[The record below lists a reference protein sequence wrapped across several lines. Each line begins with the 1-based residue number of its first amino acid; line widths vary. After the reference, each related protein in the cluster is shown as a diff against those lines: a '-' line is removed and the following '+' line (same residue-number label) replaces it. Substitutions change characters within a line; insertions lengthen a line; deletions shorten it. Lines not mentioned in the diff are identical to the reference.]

1 MKIYALPVVLTLS
14 LLLLPTRARSETDA
28 LCAPLR
34 KFAAAVGRDAHR
46 EIVFRTS
53 WGGGFKDDPA
63 TSNSMS
69 AKRCEHGGYDKAESV
84 CEVLMKD
91 SSTEFGNVNAMRSV
105 VCISPDIHFPR
116 YIEFEHGEF
125 SLHYGT
131 EERGASISISFEEDQ
146 QIGGMALRIVA
157 DGY

>member
-1 MKIYALPVVLTLS
+1 
-14 LLLLPTRARSETDA
+14 
-28 LCAPLR
+28 
-34 KFAAAVGRDAHR
+34 
-46 EIVFRTS
+46 
-53 WGGGFKDDPA
+53 
-63 TSNSMS
+63 
-69 AKRCEHGGYDKAESV
+69 
-84 CEVLMKD
+84 MKD
-91 SSTEFGNVNAMRSV
+91 SSTEFGNVNAMRAV